1 MGVAVSMRVARMTRV
16 VSMVMCLAMPAMIM
30 IMIMIMIVV
39 VVVVVVVVI
48 TAVNARILS
57 VPIVHPP
64 DIPSVA
70 RSYAGAAKP
79 EKTPP
84 PIAMPPAML
93 LLRPARSQGPGRTTR
108 R

>member
-1 MGVAVSMRVARMTRV
+1 MGVAVRMCVAGMTLV
-16 VSMVMCLAMPAMIM
+16 VSMVMRLAMPAVV
-30 IMIMIMIVV
+30 MIMIMIVV
-39 VVVVVVVVI
+39 VVV

-79 EKTPP
+79 EKTPLCKQYETS
-84 PIAMPPAML
+84 INVVYLSA
-93 LLRPARSQGPGRTTR
+93 
-108 R
+108 